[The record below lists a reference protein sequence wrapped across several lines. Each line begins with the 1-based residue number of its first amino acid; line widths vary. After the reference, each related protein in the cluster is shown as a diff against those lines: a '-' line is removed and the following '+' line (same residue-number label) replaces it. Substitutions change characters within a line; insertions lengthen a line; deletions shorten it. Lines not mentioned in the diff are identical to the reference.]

1 MIAEKTELEGV
12 ILITPEVFKDNRGYF
27 LESFNE
33 IKYEKIGI
41 KNNFVQDNIS
51 SSVKGTLRGLHY
63 QVGKFAQ
70 GKLCEV
76 IYGKVLDVA
85 VDIRKNSPTFGKY
98 TSAILSDENKCQLWI
113 PVGFAHGF
121 SVISDVAVFHY
132 KCTKLY
138 SREHERSIFYADPD
152 LSINWENSNPL
163 LSEKDLSAP
172 KFADIGD
179 NVF

>member
-12 ILITPEVFKDNRGYF
+12 LLITPEVFKDNRGYF

-63 QVGKFAQ
+63 QVGEFAQ

-85 VDIRKNSPTFGKY
+85 VDIRKGSPTFGKY